1 MKEQRKHHRL
11 FVENR
16 KVPFRT
22 ICASDVDVMN
32 VSKSGISI
40 RSTKRFDIGNTYM
53 FYFNIH
59 GRTVSVKARVK
70 WVTLIGSK
78 KQNTNEVL
86 PIYLSGMEFNN
97 VSSEQLKQLA
107 RYVEEGCK
115 SVDLVQTSKHV

>member
-11 FVENR
+11 FFENR
-16 KVPFRT
+16 KVPLGT
-22 ICASDVDVMN
+22 LCASDVNVTN
-32 VSKSGISI
+32 VSKTGIST

-53 FYFNIH
+53 FNFNIH

-70 WVTLIGSK
+70 WITLIGSK
-78 KQNTNEVL
+78 KQNRNEVL

-107 RYVEEGCK
+107 RYVKEVCT
-115 SVDLVQTSKHV
+115 SVDLVQSSKQA